1 MISSNVKPLA
11 RVGCLKRIGTIP
23 AGLKDNDHSS
33 LSLWRFPDT
42 APRLA
47 DCRFQG
53 GGPWKYNRKPYIHFQ
68 GVAMSRIVAW
78 LLSLMVAGCGAES
91 VGTAA
96 IVAEQKQRE
105 LEEAQHLKDAIQQQL
120 EAAQALEQQRLKEA
134 EAH

>member
-1 MISSNVKPLA
+1 
-11 RVGCLKRIGTIP
+11 
-23 AGLKDNDHSS
+23 
-33 LSLWRFPDT
+33 
-42 APRLA
+42 
-47 DCRFQG
+47 
-53 GGPWKYNRKPYIHFQ
+53 
-68 GVAMSRIVAW
+68 MSRIVAW